1 MDSEACLLLGVKLFC
16 LLGMVG
22 VGLEREPCLLSE
34 DFRACSGIAGRAE
47 GLKNVGAE
55 EVLTSDGLKK
65 VGGAS
70 DCSVAN

>member
-1 MDSEACLLLGVKLFC
+1 M
-16 LLGMVG
+16 
-22 VGLEREPCLLSE
+22 GLEREPCLLSE

-70 DCSVAN
+70 DCSVAD